1 MLNSDNHIINAVIC
15 YPIFLYDCRINNTFF
30 KLMKVNAYGYIYI
43 FEEIMINKNRVFF
56 QPKYGDHKFVS
67 NLILKKNTCS
77 FFFWLFSF
85 YLVKFAYL
93 LNCLNVCHIL
103 E

>member
-43 FEEIMINKNRVFF
+43 FEEIMINKNRGFF
-56 QPKYGDHKFVS
+56 FNQSMVITNSLAILF
-67 NLILKKNTCS
+67 LKKIRAL
-77 FFFWLFSF
+77 FFFFF
-85 YLVKFAYL
+85 GFLVF
-93 LNCLNVCHIL
+93 I
-103 E
+103 